1 MAGKLQYRGGTM
13 RNRLLVSSLLLIAG
27 AACDDVDALG
37 PDAGVDAVAA
47 STDGAAVVLA
57 PVVAQELPEAPS
69 LAELTASSGPLGR
82 VVGSGAGTAQGRIEQ
97 LASDPDGTIRLR
109 RGHRA
114 DPDEA
119 VMIGQ
124 VVTLFEASG
133 ARCTATVTRLVEV
146 AEFVPDPD
154 VGRRSKAA
162 LWQVAEDRAAVTV
175 VAELTTACV
184 DPLVASAAVD
194 APAATA
200 PAVAAPDSPIA
211 LDAIARLRAL
221 PRFAAAQAAYRADPY
236 GYDPER
242 PDWSQDADER
252 VTEFTIEGR
261 AYVTAALERPGA
273 CGDFYASMF
282 AVWQRQLDGSLRLI
296 VDTDAQ
302 PSGYDLAFDADRDGV
317 PELASLPGREV
328 VYETVEYDGC
338 GC

>member
-1 MAGKLQYRGGTM
+1 M
-13 RNRLLVSSLLLIAG
+13 RNRLFAAALLLLAP

-37 PDAGVDAVAA
+37 PDAGVDAMDAG
-47 STDGAAVVLA
+47 TDGAAAALA
-57 PVVAQELPEAPS
+57 PVVAQELPYAPS
-69 LAELTASSGPLGR
+69 LTELTASTGALGL
-82 VVGSGAGTAQGRIEQ
+82 VVGSGGGTAQGRIEQ
-97 LASDPDGTIRLR
+97 LAGDPDGTIRLR

-119 VMIGQ
+119 AMIGQ

-133 ARCTATVTRLVEV
+133 ARCAATVTRLVEV

-154 VGRRSKAA
+154 RGRRSKAA
-162 LWQVAEDRAAVTV
+162 LWQVAEERSAVTV
-175 VAELTTACV
+175 VAELTTACTE
-184 DPLVASAAVD
+184 PLVASASVD

-200 PAVAAPDSPIA
+200 PVVAAPESPVAI
-211 LDAIARLRAL
+211 DAIARLRAL
-221 PRFAAAQAAYRADPY
+221 PRFGAAQAAYRADQY

-261 AYVTAALERPGA
+261 AYVTASLERPGS

-296 VDTDAQ
+296 VDTDTL
-302 PSGYDLAFDADRDGV
+302 PDGYDLAFDADRDGM
-317 PELASLPGREV
+317 PELTSLPSREV